1 MLIIVLDA
9 IMNPAAALQSTTE
22 DFLESLEQA
31 PGAAQAELIAL
42 FLRSCG
48 CNDTVSADDA
58 VDYDG
63 VVDNLDNI
71 TEALKQVSLS
81 RLTVRAPLTSHLQDN
96 SPVYPLTSKLPIF
109 KKFRKSLSEF
119 IERLITSAADL
130 GLLYTTD
137 LMATLQT
144 WVVAMSSSQIRSFRH
159 TATVVALEVETSLC
173 EVAASVEKEAQL
185 VGRQRE
191 GEKKRKGSAKGA
203 TPREKELQAK
213 AQEIR
218 ERRQSLA
225 EYLKE
230 FVDGYGTFITR
241 KCTC

>member
-1 MLIIVLDA
+1 
-9 IMNPAAALQSTTE
+9 MNPSAALQSTTE
-22 DFLESLEQA
+22 DFLESLQQS
-31 PGAAQAELIAL
+31 PGPAQAELITL

-48 CNDTVSADDA
+48 CNDTVSSDDA
-58 VDYDG
+58 LDYDG

-71 TEALKQVSLS
+71 TEALK
-81 RLTVRAPLTSHLQDN
+81 QDN

-130 GLLYTTD
+130 GLLYSTD

-173 EVAASVEKEAQL
+173 EVAAAVEKEAQL

-191 GEKKRKGSAKGA
+191 GEKKRKGTAKGA

-213 AQEIR
+213 AAEIR
-218 ERRQSLA
+218 ERRTKLA

-230 FVDGYGTFITR
+230 FVDG
-241 KCTC
+241 